1 MIDKPEDKTKREL
14 VEIVKIQQEEY
25 KILLVENAQLKFQ
38 ANNLREN
45 LRDANKRTEMLKL
58 EVVKAVE
65 LST

>member
-25 KILLVENAQLKFQ
+25 KMLLVENAQLKFQ

-45 LRDANKRTEMLKL
+45 LRDANQRTEMLKL

>member
-45 LRDANKRTEMLKL
+45 LRDANQRTEMLKL